1 MSRLWEAKIP
11 CAWQTFQ
18 GVELCAQ
25 SGLNAE
31 GSGGTFWDGYGYG
44 RYGRHDLNRSLDF
57 LGRRGG
63 CGLVN

>member
-11 CAWQTFQ
+11 CSWQTFQ

-31 GSGGTFWDGYGYG
+31 GSGGTFWDGYGIDMAMTAMTSIV
-44 RYGRHDLNRSLDF
+44 RWISWDAEVVAAL
-57 LGRRGG
+57 
-63 CGLVN
+63 